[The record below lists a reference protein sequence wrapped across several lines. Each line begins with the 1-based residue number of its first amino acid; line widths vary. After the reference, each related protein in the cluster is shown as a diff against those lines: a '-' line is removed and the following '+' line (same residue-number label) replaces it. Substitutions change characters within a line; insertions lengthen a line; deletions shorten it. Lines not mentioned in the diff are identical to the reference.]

1 MDQTELTVRQSQQV
15 SLIRQVFAYAHRF
28 RGRTFVIH
36 VDQSGLSSSLQSGLI
51 QDLVLLGQAG
61 IRIVLVPG
69 ARQRI
74 DEVLER
80 YQVQWERR
88 GGVRIVSAAAIP
100 FIKMAAFDVCN
111 RFMTLLSER
120 QATAVVGNWVRARS
134 LGVIDG
140 VDYQHA
146 GRVERVLVEQVQAVM
161 EQGLIPIFPCI
172 GWNQS
177 GKPYNISSRELAY
190 QIAVRMSADKLF
202 FVTSDRGIVAG
213 DFDLPDGIEVE
224 PDGRVSRL
232 TVEEAGTFLQ
242 RNGVTVLDDGAVP
255 SGHHGG
261 LRDRLEVLRLSY
273 LAARAGVGRVQFV
286 DGAIPGVVLLEVF
299 SDLGAGTMVHA
310 NTYQSIRAMRE
321 DEVHAVLELLAPLV
335 ERRVLVERSAEEIA
349 AGYRDYVVYETDGR
363 LYGCAALHRYG
374 EQDAEIAAV
383 AVDSGYGQLGIGRKL
398 VQFLLQRAA
407 ESGVQSV
414 FVLTTITR
422 DWFEGLGFEQVP
434 LDRLPLDKRRNYN
447 ANRNS
452 IVLRYAVPQSAVDT

>member
-1 MDQTELTVRQSQQV
+1 MNHSEPGAPQPQHV

-36 VDQSGLSSSLQSGLI
+36 VDQSGLSTSLQSSLI
-51 QDLVLLGQAG
+51 QDLVLLGHAG
-61 IRIVLVPG
+61 IRIVLVP
-69 ARQRI
+69 AASRRI
-74 DEVLER
+74 DEVLEYYR
-80 YQVQWERR
+80 VAWERR
-88 GGVRIVSAAAIP
+88 DGVRIVSTAAIA

-146 GRVERVLVEQVQAVM
+146 GRVEHILVPQVQAVM

-202 FVTSDRGIVAG
+202 FVTSDRGIAAA
-213 DFDLPDGIEVE
+213 DFDVPAGIEVE
-224 PDGRVSRL
+224 PDGRISRL
-232 TVEEAGTFLQ
+232 TVEETGVFLAH
-242 RNGVTVLDDGAVP
+242 NGVTELEDGTVP
-255 SGHHGG
+255 SGHHAG
-261 LRDRLEVLRLSY
+261 LRDRLEVLRLAY

-299 SDLGAGTMVHA
+299 SDLGVGTMVHA
-310 NTYQSIRAMRE
+310 NAYQSIRTMRE
-321 DEVHAVLELLAPLV
+321 DEVRSVLELLAPLV
-335 ERRVLVERSAEEIA
+335 ERSALVERSVEEIA
-349 AGYRDYVVYETDGR
+349 ARYDDYVVYETDGR

-374 EQDAEIAAV
+374 RHDAEIAAV
-383 AVDSGYGQLGIGRKL
+383 AVDNGYKQLGIGRKL
-398 VQFLLQRAA
+398 VQFLLRRAQ
-407 ESGVQSV
+407 ESGVRNV
-414 FVLTTITR
+414 FVLTTLTR
-422 DWFEGLGFEQVP
+422 DWFEGFGFEEVP
-434 LDRLPLDKRRNYN
+434 PDRLPPDKRRNYD
-447 ANRNS
+447 AERNS
-452 IVLRYAVPQSAVDT
+452 SVLRYSVPEPSEDR